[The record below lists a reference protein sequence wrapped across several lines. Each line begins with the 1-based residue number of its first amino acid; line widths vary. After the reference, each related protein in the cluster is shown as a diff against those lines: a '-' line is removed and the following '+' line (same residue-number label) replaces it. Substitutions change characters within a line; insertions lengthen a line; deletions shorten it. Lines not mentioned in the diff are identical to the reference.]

1 MAPQK
6 GKTGTKGQKQI
17 LEENESTLKFYRNMI
32 IAVSTVYV
40 VFNLAF
46 GNVFSLT
53 NIFLYALVIVSHG
66 GSYKF
71 MTYMST
77 AKFSES
83 GQLLD
88 GGIDLNMEGG
98 LAEYTKDLIILTSGC
113 QLLSIISNYF
123 WLLWLLAPGQAFWI
137 LWKNFLGP
145 YFMQRDPK
153 DESSYTETNE
163 KKLKKLERR
172 KKRQQNVRY

>member
-6 GKTGTKGQKQI
+6 GKIGTKGQKQI
-17 LEENESTLKFYRNMI
+17 LEENEATLKFYRNMI
-32 IAVSTVYV
+32 AAVSAIYIIVQ
-40 VFNLAF
+40 LAF

-53 NIFLYALVIVSHG
+53 NIFLYALVIASHG

-71 MTYMST
+71 MAYMSA
-77 AKFSES
+77 AKFTEN

-88 GGIDLNMEGG
+88 AGTDLNMEGG

-113 QLLSIISNYF
+113 QLLSLISNYF
-123 WLLWLLAPGQAFWI
+123 WLLWLLAPGQAFWV

-145 YFMQRDPK
+145 YFMQKAPEDNSP
-153 DESSYTETNE
+153 EVNE
-163 KKLKKLERR
+163 KKQKKLERR
-172 KKRQQNVRY
+172 RKRQQNVRF